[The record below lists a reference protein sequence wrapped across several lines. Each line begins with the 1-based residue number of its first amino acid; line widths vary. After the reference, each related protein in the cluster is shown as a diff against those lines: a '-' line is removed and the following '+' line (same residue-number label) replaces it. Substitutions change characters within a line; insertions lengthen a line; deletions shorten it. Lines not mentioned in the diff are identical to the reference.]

1 MAETDNKKK
10 EKTLAFDIAALN
22 TPVLISLFINILSA
36 KAWQHM
42 GLQVKPGTDKIEKD
56 LELAKLAISSV
67 EALIEKL
74 EPQINEDEKKKLKA
88 LLTDLQINFAKQA

>member
-42 GLQVKPGTDKIEKD
+42 GLQVEPGTDKIEKD